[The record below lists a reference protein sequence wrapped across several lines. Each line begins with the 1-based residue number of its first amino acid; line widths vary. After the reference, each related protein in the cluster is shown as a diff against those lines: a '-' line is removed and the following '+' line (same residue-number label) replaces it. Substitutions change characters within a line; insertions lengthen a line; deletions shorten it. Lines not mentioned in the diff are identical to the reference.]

1 MNHWFI
7 LIKYWNKNNL
17 TLYAY
22 SGWKLSW
29 FMQFQWL
36 FQRLQPPVKREAVK
50 RNRNL
55 SLYRLTGL
63 KFSSY
68 LKNMS
73 DHTFSIISI
82 FHLWK
87 YSLTINIVLPPT
99 EEGKVNE
106 RKALHSFEIPKK
118 SREESIQNS
127 HKERNI
133 QAASLAV
140 ILFYGRMKT
149 TYLEFFHKLELL
161 FFDPL

>member
-7 LIKYWNKNNL
+7 LIKYWNKINL
-17 TLYAY
+17 TFYGY

-36 FQRLQPPVKREAVK
+36 FQRLRSPVKREAVK

-68 LKNMS
+68 LKNVS

-87 YSLTINIVLPPT
+87 YSLTINIVLSPT

-140 ILFYGRMKT
+140 ILFYGRMKA

-161 FFDPL
+161 FFNPL